1 MINILLVTLLSHSL
15 GFSSPC
21 SEKVP
26 ISLKLQ
32 KDTIYIYDNNISITK
47 WPKRNESN
55 AKHMTNAFKS
65 MIYPIS
71 FDSSGYKAYE
81 VVASQKNKDLLELV
95 PKAPLKLP
103 VLVEYPFYPVGQVEN
118 SSTGNPAPIKAV
130 ECDAVYRVFEE
141 EKAPFTS
148 ISFKKISINKISE
161 IEERELKDKEIKL
174 IRIESRKDVTLNGSM
189 EGTGTEKV
197 TLYLIEDTREVYEE
211 IREFK
216 YQYITGKEGKKIA
229 EVMTGEYKRRLVL
242 KEKYKRPNVS
252 FPELTSKTETVSY
265 YTNGVGLFI
274 PVTLNTAVNTK
285 MYINPTSENSFID
298 YSFYLQN
305 FPEKPKN
312 YIYPVDKMS
321 IGKNIILDP
330 GIEVV
335 KDPLSKID
343 YKIPGVIGKN
353 IISKSM
359 ITINDKK
366 RTFSLSEP
374 EPGKEI
380 PQRSLLFDL
389 INNIPVFELN
399 VNGSIARTTI
409 SFDTNEPQISYKLV
423 KQLGLKTIKI
433 AGSKDRPEVNA
444 IEKTEIV
451 VTPTDRPY
459 FKTQA
464 TVKDFG
470 QGEYDFKLGLDYIKG
485 KELTIN
491 YKDTWLL
498 INDAK

>member
-1 MINILLVTLLSHSL
+1 
-15 GFSSPC
+15 
-21 SEKVP
+21 
-26 ISLKLQ
+26 
-32 KDTIYIYDNNISITK
+32 
-47 WPKRNESN
+47 
-55 AKHMTNAFKS
+55 
-65 MIYPIS
+65 
-71 FDSSGYKAYE
+71 
-81 VVASQKNKDLLELV
+81 
-95 PKAPLKLP
+95 
-103 VLVEYPFYPVGQVEN
+103 
-118 SSTGNPAPIKAV
+118 
-130 ECDAVYRVFEE
+130 
-141 EKAPFTS
+141 
-148 ISFKKISINKISE
+148 
-161 IEERELKDKEIKL
+161 
-174 IRIESRKDVTLNGSM
+174 
-189 EGTGTEKV
+189 
-197 TLYLIEDTREVYEE
+197 
-211 IREFK
+211 
-216 YQYITGKEGKKIA
+216 
-229 EVMTGEYKRRLVL
+229 
-242 KEKYKRPNVS
+242 
-252 FPELTSKTETVSY
+252 
-265 YTNGVGLFI
+265 
-274 PVTLNTAVNTK
+274 

-359 ITINDKK
+359 LTINDKK

-389 INNIPVFELN
+389 INNVPIFELN

-433 AGSKDRPEVNA
+433 AGSKERPEVNA
-444 IEKTEIV
+444 IEKAEIV

-498 INDAK
+498 INEAK